1 MQIKDVSVLTA
12 VLVVLLLISTQCVK
26 GSGDGS
32 REQDMMF
39 NTGWK
44 FIRDSVPGAELPGY
58 DDSAWITVDLPH
70 DFSIMDLPGDDTE
83 EQIGPFSEKSPGNGN
98 PTGHVMGGTGWYRK
112 HFVLK
117 NEDQEKTVRLKF
129 DGVYME
135 SELWVNGRKLGEN
148 KNGYTPFWFNISP
161 YLKDAGETNTIAVKV
176 ENKGRNSRWYSGS
189 GIYRNVH
196 LLLDHPVHVVPWG
209 VHVNTPMVGANR
221 ATAAI
226 NATIQNDLKGDA
238 NAEITC
244 NILNEEG
251 RVVASSTES
260 KELKA
265 QGQITTSKL
274 LEISNPKLWSLEQ
287 PNMYL
292 AEIVIKVNDKV
303 TDTYRQSFGF
313 RTIGISAEQGFLLNG
328 NPMLL
333 KGGCLHHDNGL
344 LGAAAFER
352 AEIRKVEL
360 MKANGFN
367 AIRISH
373 NPPSEIFLDA
383 CDRLGMLVINE
394 FTDMWETYK
403 SPLDYSQYFAGHWE
417 KDLTNMILRDRNH
430 PSIIM
435 WSIGNEILKNSMED
449 ALRIGK
455 QLAGRVRFLDS
466 TRAVTEAVTSLFT
479 PVDWDSTGPLLALL
493 DASGYNYKFGQYE
506 MDHASFPDRIMYGSE
521 SFPLNAYDSWKQ
533 VETHPYVIGDFV
545 WTAMDY
551 LGETALANSSYVPEE
566 QQTVFK
572 LPENLSLPPGFN
584 IWDYTQQLPSEW
596 PNYISWCGD
605 LDITGQKK
613 PQSLYRDV
621 LWDNSDIEINV
632 HEFIPE
638 GMAENVSGWGWPKE
652 YPHWNWPHYE
662 GKILEVRIFTKAPEV
677 RLYLNGEAVGEK
689 ILTDQNQYVAS
700 FKVPYEA
707 GELKAIA
714 LEDGK
719 EVGSK
724 ILSTPGEPVAIRIT
738 PERTKIKANRSD
750 LAYVMIEVTDEK
762 GQLVQDNDI
771 EISIELSGNGEI
783 IASGNASPDGM
794 ESVNKPVLK
803 IYQGKAQAIIR
814 PNAVAGEIKFSANAR
829 GLSGDEVVLKIH

>member
-1 MQIKDVSVLTA
+1 
-12 VLVVLLLISTQCVK
+12 
-26 GSGDGS
+26 
-32 REQDMMF
+32 
-39 NTGWK
+39 
-44 FIRDSVPGAELPGY
+44 
-58 DDSAWITVDLPH
+58 
-70 DFSIMDLPGDDTE
+70 
-83 EQIGPFSEKSPGNGN
+83 
-98 PTGHVMGGTGWYRK
+98 
-112 HFVLK
+112 
-117 NEDQEKTVRLKF
+117 
-129 DGVYME
+129 
-135 SELWVNGRKLGEN
+135 
-148 KNGYTPFWFNISP
+148 
-161 YLKDAGETNTIAVKV
+161 
-176 ENKGRNSRWYSGS
+176 
-189 GIYRNVH
+189 
-196 LLLDHPVHVVPWG
+196 
-209 VHVNTPMVGANR
+209 
-221 ATAAI
+221 
-226 NATIQNDLKGDA
+226 
-238 NAEITC
+238 
-244 NILNEEG
+244 
-251 RVVASSTES
+251 
-260 KELKA
+260 
-265 QGQITTSKL
+265 
-274 LEISNPKLWSLEQ
+274 
-287 PNMYL
+287 
-292 AEIVIKVNDKV
+292 
-303 TDTYRQSFGF
+303 
-313 RTIGISAEQGFLLNG
+313 
-328 NPMLL
+328 
-333 KGGCLHHDNGL
+333 
-344 LGAAAFER
+344 
-352 AEIRKVEL
+352 
-360 MKANGFN
+360 
-367 AIRISH
+367 
-373 NPPSEIFLDA
+373 
-383 CDRLGMLVINE
+383 
-394 FTDMWETYK
+394 
-403 SPLDYSQYFAGHWE
+403 
-417 KDLTNMILRDRNH
+417 
-430 PSIIM
+430 
-435 WSIGNEILKNSMED
+435 
-449 ALRIGK
+449 
-455 QLAGRVRFLDS
+455 
-466 TRAVTEAVTSLFT
+466 
-479 PVDWDSTGPLLALL
+479 
-493 DASGYNYKFGQYE
+493 